1 MLPNLLIVGVPKA
14 GTTSIFSYLN
24 LHKKVFGSIPKEPG
38 YFHPL
43 RWGEKLAE
51 ITKYEKAFSGYNN
64 QKYAMEATPGY
75 FYGGEKVA
83 SKMKKLLP
91 DSKVIVVLRDP
102 VQRLFSFY
110 KYKLSLG
117 HIDSNLTF
125 DNYLE
130 KCKSMPIEEKSK
142 KENYNF
148 WGMEGGMYADLIE
161 IWQSIYGDN
170 LKVCFFDDLVSDK
183 VSFTSNICDW
193 LGIKFEGIDS
203 SKMIIENKS
212 MLYRSK
218 KLQNV
223 ATRFDQSL
231 NGLWNFLPFVK
242 KPFSFAYNLFNS
254 KPHSAVLTGSTKKE
268 LVKFYADDID
278 KTRLILKQKQIS
290 NFPEWMNRK

>member
-14 GTTSIFSYLN
+14 GTTSLFSYLN
-24 LHKKVFGSIPKEPG
+24 LHHNVFGSTPKEPG

-43 RWGEKLAE
+43 RWGEDLANIKE
-51 ITKYEKAFSGYNN
+51 YEKAFLRYNN
-64 QKYAMEATPGY
+64 QEYAMEATPGY

-83 SKMKKLLP
+83 SKMKDLLP

-117 HIDSNLTF
+117 HINSNLTF

-130 KCKSMPIEEKSK
+130 KCKSMSSEEKSK
-142 KENYNF
+142 KENYDF
-148 WGMEGGMYADLIE
+148 WGMEGGFYAELIE

-170 LKVCFFDDLVSDK
+170 LKVCFFDDLVSDR

-193 LGIKFEGIDS
+193 LGIKFEGIN
-203 SKMIIENKS
+203 SKKMVVENKS

-218 KLQNV
+218 ILQNFAIRV
-223 ATRFDQSL
+223 DNSL
-231 NGLWNFLPFVK
+231 TGLWNFLPFVK
-242 KPFSFAYNLFNS
+242 KPFSFVYNLFNS
-254 KPHSAVLTGSTKKE
+254 KPHNAVLEDSTREE
-268 LVKFYADDID
+268 LEKFYENDIT
-278 KTRLILKQKQIS
+278 KTRSILEQKQIS
-290 NFPEWMNRK
+290 NFPEWMNI